1 MRGILRKKGI
11 IFYNERTV
19 TINEAGV
26 LSYYHFDKPD
36 LPKAS
41 IDLKSS
47 MILAVRLTYS
57 GAQNSSASQNR
68 PAPHVDDEIR
78 ISLRNREEFVF
89 RASKLQMNRG
99 NPTIEKWE
107 KILRKFL
114 VVRVSF

>member
-26 LSYYHFDKPD
+26 LNYFHFDKPD

-57 GAQNSSASQNR
+57 GAHIPSSASQNR

-89 RASKLQMNRG
+89 RASKL
-99 NPTIEKWE
+99 
-107 KILRKFL
+107 
-114 VVRVSF
+114 